1 MDNIT
6 LIDKYL
12 IVNNEYE
19 VNAINQILEMIERDI
34 SFIYMN
40 ERSGLNLTIN
50 KASELAEEVS
60 GNLVDYVNGFDDSN
74 AGEILL
80 LLSKLPLIA
89 NNICLNIEKNT
100 DLMNGITQISAR
112 DKVDAYMKKVFNSG
126 YQALYHDL
134 NDKQIGVNL
143 YYQCEK
149 FIDALVLE
157 FKQNIL
163 PMIDNENLVFDDIF
177 YFRRYLIN
185 LMNNNE
191 NYEFFECSNCSR
203 DDCTY
208 TLCSVL
214 PKVKSHNETHD
225 TLNKQINFL
234 NKLIDGQNVSEQQIN
249 ALGNSK
255 YAQMIKNLM
264 SVAGKESS
272 EEHKKI
278 KFIGKPK
285 IFSIISAERFEK
297 ILKRRYTGEAY
308 EKDNDIYYMLI
319 TGINPYEEFQ
329 GDELLVNIKKIY
341 EAYNNEQSVK

>member
-1 MDNIT
+1 
-6 LIDKYL
+6 
-12 IVNNEYE
+12 
-19 VNAINQILEMIERDI
+19 
-34 SFIYMN
+34 
-40 ERSGLNLTIN
+40 
-50 KASELAEEVS
+50 
-60 GNLVDYVNGFDDSN
+60 
-74 AGEILL
+74 
-80 LLSKLPLIA
+80 
-89 NNICLNIEKNT
+89 
-100 DLMNGITQISAR
+100 
-112 DKVDAYMKKVFNSG
+112 
-126 YQALYHDL
+126 
-134 NDKQIGVNL
+134 
-143 YYQCEK
+143 
-149 FIDALVLE
+149 
-157 FKQNIL
+157 
-163 PMIDNENLVFDDIF
+163 
-177 YFRRYLIN
+177 
-185 LMNNNE
+185 MNNNE

-297 ILKRRYTGEAY
+297 ICFLASPLIPFIANVKSILSTS
-308 EKDNDIYYMLI
+308 LI
-319 TGINPYEEFQ
+319 TLCNSLSSIT
-329 GDELLVNIKKIY
+329 
-341 EAYNNEQSVK
+341 